1 MNSNEEVPAQ
11 VTNVI
16 QLAPHLDTVGEN
28 YKFDVNEVLEAAKD
42 KLEVVTIIGE
52 TEDGE
57 LYLASSSN
65 AGVTMIMLERAKHL
79 IVFGE

>member
-1 MNSNEEVPAQ
+1 MEPEEVS
-11 VTNVI
+11 NVVK
-16 QLAPHLDTVGEN
+16 LAPYLDTVGED
-28 YKFDVNEVLEAAKD
+28 YKFNVDEVLEAAKG